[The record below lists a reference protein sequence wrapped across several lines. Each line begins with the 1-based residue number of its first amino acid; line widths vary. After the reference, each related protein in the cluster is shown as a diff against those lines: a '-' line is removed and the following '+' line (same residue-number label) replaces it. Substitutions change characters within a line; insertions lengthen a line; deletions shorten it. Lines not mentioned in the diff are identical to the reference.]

1 MNFIPPRVDIFHI
14 YVHTHAYTIHRIKRF
29 FMRRA
34 ILSIRLTAGTA
45 LLAFMAALMP
55 LYAQEAVKPPAEDK
69 KDAAQPVEDIG
80 GWRVKDF
87 KPYVQ
92 AMRDLQKLSRE
103 YSENLLKVAIDEYST
118 GLDILEDM
126 ENEVAKLAAANKDKK
141 NLNERWYWQE
151 IDRKNQEARQIAK
164 LRYDAKMKAVTF
176 FTRAINKLDEVQFT
190 EVRKDPKFVTFQS
203 RLYQVY
209 VSCQYDVQNLK
220 PCIPILERY
229 IALTEANSKDVWAYR
244 YLTSCYG
251 FMESM
256 VGKFRLGS
264 EEEAL
269 KYKQLKNRNMLK
281 ATEIQYGVDSPE
293 YKHIQEIV
301 ETDEKKTER
310 LNDFK

>member
-1 MNFIPPRVDIFHI
+1 
-14 YVHTHAYTIHRIKRF
+14 
-29 FMRRA
+29 MRRA
-34 ILSIRLTAGTA
+34 IISIGLIAGTA
-45 LLAFMAALMP
+45 LFAFMAVLMP
-55 LYAQEAVKPPAEDK
+55 LYAQEAPKEAPAEDK
-69 KDAAQPVEDIG
+69 KESAQPIEDIG

-87 KPYVQ
+87 KPYIQ

-103 YSENLLKVAIDEYST
+103 YAENLLKVAIDEYST

-126 ENEVAKLAAANKDKK
+126 ENEVAKIAVANKDRK

-176 FTRAINKLDEVQFT
+176 FTRAINKLDEVRFT
-190 EVRKDPKFVTFQS
+190 EVRKDPKFVNFQS

-229 IALTEANSKDVWAYR
+229 IALSDANSKDVWAYR
-244 YLTSCYG
+244 YLSSCYG
-251 FMESM
+251 FMENM

-264 EEEAL
+264 EEEVL
-269 KYKQLKNRNMLK
+269 RYKQLKNRNMLK
-281 ATEIQYGVDSPE
+281 ATEIQYGIDSPE

-301 ETDEKKTER
+301 EINEKKTER

>member
-1 MNFIPPRVDIFHI
+1 
-14 YVHTHAYTIHRIKRF
+14 
-29 FMRRA
+29 MRRA
-34 ILSIRLTAGTA
+34 IISIRLIAGTA

-55 LYAQEAVKPPAEDK
+55 VYAQEAPKKAPAEDK
-69 KDAAQPVEDIG
+69 KESAQPVEDIG

-87 KPYVQ
+87 KPYIQ

-103 YSENLLKVAIDEYST
+103 YAENLLKVAIDEYST

-126 ENEVAKLAAANKDKK
+126 ENEVAKIAVANKDKK

-164 LRYDAKMKAVTF
+164 LRYDAKLKSVTY
-176 FTRAINKLDEVQFT
+176 FTRAINRLDEVQFT

-229 IALTEANSKDVWAYR
+229 IALTDANSKDVWAYR
-244 YLTSCYG
+244 YLSSCYG
-251 FMESM
+251 FMENM

-264 EEEAL
+264 EEETL

-281 ATEIQYGVDSPE
+281 ATEIQYGIESPE

-301 ETDEKKTER
+301 EINEKKTER